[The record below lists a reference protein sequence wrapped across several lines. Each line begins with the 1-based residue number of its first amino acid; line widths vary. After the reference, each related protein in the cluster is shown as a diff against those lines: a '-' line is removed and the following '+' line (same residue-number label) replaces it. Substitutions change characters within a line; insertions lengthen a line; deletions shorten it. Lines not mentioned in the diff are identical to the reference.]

1 MMWVVVIILI
11 LSNILMAFAY
21 VGASMRA
28 NGKGSPAV
36 EGAPWEEHKLL
47 GVAQDNRRNWFWTCS
62 CGAENNAINKQGNL
76 VRTEKAAIETWVTH
90 KEARELVSGGGLKE
104 LEAVKA
110 ELEEQK
116 RTCICK
122 DL

>member
-1 MMWVVVIILI
+1 MMWVVVIILV
-11 LSNILMAFAY
+11 LTNVLLAFAY

-28 NGKGSPAV
+28 NGKGTAV
-36 EGAPWEEHKLL
+36 VGAPWEEHKLL
-47 GVAQDNRRNWFWTCS
+47 EVTQDNRLNWYWKCS
-62 CGAENNAINKQGNL
+62 CGAANNAINDKGNL

-90 KEARELVSGGGLKE
+90 KEARELVSGSGLNSE